1 MLKITF
7 ASELYFEIYIFRLG
21 IGLMLYQWLYSLS
34 NEFSAL
40 NIFRYI
46 TVRTF
51 IAFFTAFFLSLI
63 WGPIFIRRL
72 IERHYGQAIR
82 DDGPQTHKKKSGT
95 PTMGGGLILLS
106 TLIPCFLW
114 VDMNNPFVWAVL
126 LVTWGYGAIGY
137 IDDYLKVSK
146 KNTKGLS
153 GKIRLLSEF
162 LIAGIALYAL
172 IAHYG
177 LSTQVVFP
185 FVKDLQFDL
194 GYFYIA
200 FGALVIVGTANAVNL
215 TDGLD
220 GLAIVPVV
228 ISATTLGL
236 FAYVAGHSGIANYLQ
251 IPHVSG
257 AGELTPVAA
266 TIVAAGLGFLWFNTY
281 PAQVFMGDVG
291 SLSLGGFLGTM
302 AVLTKNEILMVVLG
316 GVFVV
321 EALSVITQVI
331 SFKLTGK
338 RIFKMAPIHHHF
350 ELKGLTETK
359 IIVRF
364 WIISILLAVLSLAT
378 LKIR

>member
-1 MLKITF
+1 
-7 ASELYFEIYIFRLG
+7 
-21 IGLMLYQWLYSLS
+21 MLYQWLYSLS

-51 IAFFTAFFLSLI
+51 TAFFTAFFLSLI

-72 IERHYGQAIR
+72 IERHYGQSIR

-114 VDMNNPFVWAVL
+114 VDMRNPFVWAVL

-153 GKIRLLSEF
+153 GKIRLLGEF
-162 LIAGIALYAL
+162 LIAGIALYVL
-172 IAHYG
+172 ITYYG
-177 LSTQVVFP
+177 LSTRVVFP
-185 FVKDLQFDL
+185 FVKDLNFDL
-194 GYFYIA
+194 GLFYVA
-200 FGALVIVGTANAVNL
+200 FGSLVIVGTANAVNL

-236 FAYVAGHSGIANYLQ
+236 FAYVAGHAGIAGYLQ